1 MVNFDEIDRSFL
13 TKMTTLL
20 FYLIHS
26 RVSLLTPVQKG
37 KKEWNQAMDKGSHV
51 REMTNVYNEP
61 DVVWLH
67 STGALGES
75 ASRGNLN

>member
-1 MVNFDEIDRSFL
+1 MSAKIIGDELEKRRVVNFDEIDRSFL
-13 TKMTTLL
+13 AKMTTLL

-37 KKEWNQAMDKGSHV
+37 YK
-51 REMTNVYNEP
+51 

-75 ASRGNLN
+75 ASQGNLN